1 MASSSSSQQESGL
14 SEEDYDLIHG
24 SESGWVDARTSCN
37 HLSSL
42 YFELIF
48 QQGTHVSLFLYHA
61 FDYILNLLYI

>member
-1 MASSSSSQQESGL
+1 MSKESGLL

-42 YFELIF
+42 SADL
-48 QQGTHVSLFLYHA
+48 TH
-61 FDYILNLLYI
+61 IPIPNTPCNK